1 MLSRAHIIDGPNRV
15 KPSFLKRTTIVL
27 ASILA
32 ILVIVAG
39 AYYFFSNQTKTSTP
53 FAGLESKVTKIEI
66 KQMDTTNVLAKQG
79 DFWVVAS
86 SNDALANQVYF
97 SDIWQALD
105 QLNVTEVAS
114 TNPANQA
121 DLQVDGSGL
130 VVQLFADDE
139 VFSHFYIGRNGP
151 GTMPSS
157 YLRFE
162 GENKVYLVDIL
173 LTRLF
178 GYLEWRDLIVSQID
192 SETINELKWN
202 DGLHFVKEEDGW
214 KMLTPEE
221 KGIDEAQLT
230 ELLVSLGDLKAID
243 IAEIKMTD
251 LDAESSSFAIEVK
264 TSNNGLWRFAFWQHN
279 LESGDYD
286 YYAIRE
292 GSDTVYV
299 MSKYVVENLL
309 KSASQ
314 F

>member
-1 MLSRAHIIDGPNRV
+1 MLSRAQIIDGPNRV

-53 FAGLESKVTKIEI
+53 FAGLESKVTRIEI
-66 KQMDTTNVLAKQG
+66 QQMDTTNVLAKQG
-79 DFWVVAS
+79 DLWVVTS
-86 SNDALANQVYF
+86 SNDVLANQVYF
-97 SDIWQALD
+97 NDIWQALD

-130 VVQLFADDE
+130 VVQLFAGDE
-139 VFSHFYIGRNGP
+139 VSSHFYIGRNGP

-202 DGLHFVKEEDGW
+202 DGLHLAKEEDGW
-214 KMLTPEE
+214 KMLAPEE
-221 KGIDEAQLT
+221 KVIDEAQLT

-243 IAEIKMTD
+243 IAEIKMVD

-264 TSNNGLWRFAFWQHN
+264 TSNDDLWRFAFWQHD
-279 LESGDYD
+279 LDSGDYD

-299 MSKYVVENLL
+299 MSKYIGSPSISVIV
-309 KSASQ
+309 
-314 F
+314 